1 MKIRPRITY
10 FLTVLF
16 LVNACQKDTTY
27 EEIDSLATIENKAE
41 TINNGYNLKRANPS
55 NIDLLKNR
63 LKKNHSNLK
72 WSKYQKATNDFW
84 VDDRHVPVVV
94 DSIGNKTYSFL
105 IKSQSKMP
113 NQLFNLIVIER
124 TDGRKIAPFVMEYI
138 FENSDK
144 YSYQIST
151 NRKFNGKINIYS
163 LNSFISIHGL
173 LTSRDDSVQPCYENI
188 STQESS
194 DSTSGGDSSTSTST
208 SDGTTGGTYTFAPL
222 PVPSEEEVQETL
234 KGVYVPEDGDYCSCY
249 FPTEKGEITVTED
262 TTTDPDCPTED
273 VVVAVNAEEDT
284 IINKLEGK
292 ILCAYEKL
300 LKDDDNYN
308 WITENFVDET
318 DNSSTFNL
326 IFEMSD
332 ELSLDTNGATL
343 PPNISGIDNT
353 FIIKINRYRSE
364 NINTNL
370 TNARTLIHE
379 SIHVRLREF
388 VYRKYGKI
396 DTNNFP
402 GIFDYYRRYAMNWDH
417 QQMAAHYR
425 QTIVEGLKYF
435 DNNNHTEE
443 YYNAI
448 AWEGLAQIKDKNGD
462 NELIYTEAWK
472 ELSLS
477 EQSKILQII
486 SNEKKYGN
494 KDCF

>member
-1 MKIRPRITY
+1 MKIKPRITY

-16 LVNACQKDTTY
+16 LVNACQKETTY
-27 EEIDSLATIENKAE
+27 EEIDSFATIENKAE

-55 NIDLLKNR
+55 NIDILKNR

-72 WSKYQKATNDFW
+72 WSKNQKATNDFW

-105 IKSQSKMP
+105 IKSQSKMT

-222 PVPSEEEVQETL
+222 PVPSEEEVEETL

-284 IINKLEGK
+284 IINNLEGK
-292 ILCAYEKL
+292 ILCAFEKL
-300 LKDDDNYN
+300 LKDDENYN

-318 DNSSTFNL
+318 DNPSTFNL

-332 ELSLDTNGATL
+332 DLSSLTNGTTKFPSL
-343 PPNISGIDNT
+343 SNISNT

-364 NINTNL
+364 NKNTNL
-370 TNARTLIHE
+370 INARTLIHE
-379 SIHVRLREF
+379 SIHARLLEF
-388 VYRKYGKI
+388 VYRNDRVLSDI
-396 DTNNFP
+396 EITFP
-402 GIFDYYRRYAMNWDH
+402 GVYDFYRRFDKNWSH
-417 QQMAAHYR
+417 QQMAAFYR
-425 QTIVEGLKYF
+425 STIVQGLKYF
-435 DNNNHTEE
+435 DNNNHTDE
-443 YYNAI
+443 YYNAL
-448 AWEGLAQIKDKNGD
+448 AWEGLAEIKDLNGD
-462 NELIYTEAWK
+462 NEIIYTEAWK
-472 ELSLS
+472 EVPD
-477 EQSKILQII
+477 E
-486 SNEKKYGN
+486 EKKNIKNYH
-494 KDCF
+494 K